1 MEFFDG
7 EKCETGKYGKIMT
20 LAYESMLLHE
30 HSSMKLWASTTNCW
44 IWHRSLYAFFAMYNK
59 FDSYKLFSSMKKQA
73 NK

>member
-1 MEFFDG
+1 
-7 EKCETGKYGKIMT
+7 MT